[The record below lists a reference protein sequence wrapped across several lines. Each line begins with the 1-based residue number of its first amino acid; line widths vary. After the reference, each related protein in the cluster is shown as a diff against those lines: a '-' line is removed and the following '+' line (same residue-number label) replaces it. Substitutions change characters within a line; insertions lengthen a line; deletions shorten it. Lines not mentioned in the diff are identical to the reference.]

1 MPVNGRGFMRGSA
14 VVIASLMVAIAVEG
28 RASADGPVL
37 LWPSPDFRDLQAA
50 IDAAPDGATL
60 ELGPGVFSIRAPL
73 QVKGKRLVIRGA
85 GSGLDHAR
93 RREPRQP
100 EGPVTRLVG
109 PPPQRVRDERG
120 NIILRAE
127 AVQGLLNATASDL
140 VVEGLHISG
149 FDAGIVARD
158 GDDGRTGW
166 TLMRDLHVSDTGRG
180 ILMRSSAGG
189 HISDSRIDRSAWNGI
204 SVSGHGDMLMKM
216 VTIGE
221 AEGAG
226 VYIAEGSSSLIIN
239 AVVFAAENGGIVA
252 FKSKVVVMDSVVE
265 VNGKAGV
272 LLYEAQGYPFLQGNQ
287 IVYTHAQPGGGWGTG
302 ILALG
307 STVNAVGNLL
317 LENELSGAVAFG
329 GLVQIGDNQI
339 ECSTFDLI
347 YGEYQGAL
355 GDFQNLG
362 GNECSCAGVAHPCV
376 KESPGFQPPELMG
389 GEE

>member
-1 MPVNGRGFMRGSA
+1 MRGSA
-14 VVIASLMVAIAVEG
+14 VVIASLIAAMAVEG
-28 RASADGPVL
+28 RASADDPVL
-37 LWPSPDFRDLQAA
+37 VWPSPDFRDLQAA

-60 ELGPGVFSIRAPL
+60 ELGPGVFAIHEPL

-93 RREPRQP
+93 GREPRRP

-109 PPPQRVRDERG
+109 PPPQGVKDAKG
-120 NIILRAE
+120 NIILRAD

-158 GDDGRTGW
+158 GDDGRTGR
-166 TLMRDLHVSDTGRG
+166 TLVRDLHVSDTGRG

-189 HISDSRIDRSAWNGI
+189 SISDSRIDRSAWNGV
-204 SVSGHGDMLMKM
+204 SVSGHGDMVMKM

-226 VYIAEGSSSLIIN
+226 IYIAEGSSSLLIKV
-239 AVVFAAENGGIVA
+239 VVFSAENGGIVA

-265 VNGKAGV
+265 LSGKAGI
-272 LLYEAQGYPFLQGNQ
+272 LLYEAQGYPFLQGNE

-302 ILALG
+302 ILAVG
-307 STVNAVGNLL
+307 STVNAAGNLL
-317 LENELSGAVAFG
+317 LENELSGAIAFG
-329 GLVQIGDNQI
+329 GLVHIGDNQI
-339 ECSTFDLI
+339 ECSLFDLI
-347 YGEYQGAL
+347 VGEYQGAL
-355 GDFQNLG
+355 GDFGNLG
-362 GNECSCAGVAHPCV
+362 GNECSCAGVVHPCAQD
-376 KESPGFQPPELMG
+376 SPGLQPPDLMG